1 MHLHNL
7 QTLMIK
13 GFAGV
18 ALIYLAVP
26 IFAAS
31 WEQVDPNG
39 VKAFKSGNL
48 QAVKRILEK
57 AEYFR
62 DNQPLMNEALS
73 FAVSSGNVELVK
85 YRIGAGLR
93 GAVRI
98 RGRKGTRP
106 VLSFP
111 SRSLTA
117 KLKW

>member
-62 DNQPLMNEALS
+62 DNRPLMNEALS

-85 YRIGAGLR
+85 YLADR
-93 GAVRI
+93 GWLS
-98 RGRKGTRP
+98 RKYSAFTRM
-106 VLSFP
+106 
-111 SRSLTA
+111 RLTA
-117 KLKW
+117 WRLPDLNAF